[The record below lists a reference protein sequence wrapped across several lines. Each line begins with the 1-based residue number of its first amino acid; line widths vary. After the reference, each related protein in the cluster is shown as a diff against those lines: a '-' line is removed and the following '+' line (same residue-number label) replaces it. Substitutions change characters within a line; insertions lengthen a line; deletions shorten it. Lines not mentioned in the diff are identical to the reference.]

1 MELNEQKMK
10 PNKAKLKFISM
21 FLTVIII
28 AASGILPAKAT
39 YAEIDP
45 ILQQE
50 CALTLNKLKVM
61 LGDNSGNLN
70 LGNNITRSEF
80 VTLVIRI
87 MGYDRDNNTG
97 AIILNFNDSGEIY
110 PWANEYVKLA
120 IKYGLLKGYP
130 GNIIKPNAIVTNAE
144 AQTILLRALGYEKGL
159 EGNWPDN
166 ILAKSKELGLGSG
179 MLVEPSKALTRGES
193 AVVIYNSLSINF
205 KLN

>member
-1 MELNEQKMK
+1 MK
-10 PNKAKLKFISM
+10 PNKVKNKFISV
-21 FLTVIII
+21 FLVVIII
-28 AASGILPAKAT
+28 AGSAILPAKTT

-45 ILQQE
+45 VLQQE
-50 CALTLNKLKVM
+50 CALTLNKLKIM

-70 LGNNITRSEF
+70 LQNDITRSEF

-87 MGYDRDNNTG
+87 MGYDRDKNTETVNLG
-97 AIILNFNDSGEIY
+97 FTDANEIH

-130 GNIIKPNAIVTNAE
+130 GNLIKPNAIVTNAE
-144 AQTILLRALGYEKGL
+144 AQTVLLRALGYEKGL

-179 MLVEPSKALTRGES
+179 MLVEPGKALTRGES

-205 KLN
+205 K